1 MMRAL
6 DLDLVRRRPAWPA
19 WAMLA
24 VGVLLAAEAGFGVV
38 GLRDEVRQ
46 LEQRRAAP
54 VVRSAAPAAPLS
66 EPTRRELDA
75 ARRVLQELTLPW
87 EAMFRAIEE
96 ADGKGIALLSI
107 EPDAAKRSVRI
118 GGEAR
123 NYPAI
128 LAFMQ
133 RLEAS
138 HTLSGV
144 HLLNHQLREQEAGR
158 PVYFIVATSWGAAP

>member
-24 VGVLLAAEAGFGVV
+24 VGVLLAGEAVLGYA
-38 GLRDEVRQ
+38 GLRSEVEQ
-46 LEQRRAAP
+46 VQQRRAAP
-54 VVRSAAPAAPLS
+54 VARSAAPAAPLS
-66 EPTRRELDA
+66 EATRRELDA

-87 EAMFRAIEE
+87 DAMFRAIE
-96 ADGKGIALLSI
+96 ASDGKGIALLSI

-138 HTLSGV
+138 QILSGV
-144 HLLNHQLREQEAGR
+144 HLLNHQVREQEAGR
-158 PVYFIVATSWGAAP
+158 PVYFSVAASWRAAP

>member
-1 MMRAL
+1 MRAL
-6 DLDLVRRRPAWPA
+6 DLDLVRRRPAWPG

-24 VGVLLAAEAGFGVV
+24 VGALLVAEAGFGYA
-38 GLRDEVRQ
+38 GLRDEIEQ

-54 VVRSAAPAAPLS
+54 KARSAVPAAPLS
-66 EPTRRELDA
+66 EPLRRELDA

-87 EAMFRAIEE
+87 EAMFGAIEE
-96 ADGKGIALLSI
+96 SDGNGIALLSI

-138 HTLSGV
+138 QHLSGV

-158 PVYFIVATSWGAAP
+158 PLHFIVAASWRAAP

>member
-1 MMRAL
+1 MHAL
-6 DLDLVRRRPAWPA
+6 DLDLVRRRPAWPG

-24 VGVLLAAEAGFGVV
+24 VGVLLAVEAVLGYA
-38 GLRDEVRQ
+38 GLRGE
-46 LEQRRAAP
+46 LEQVQPRRAAP
-54 VVRSAAPAAPLS
+54 VARGGASAAPMSEAA
-66 EPTRRELDA
+66 RRELDA
-75 ARRVLQELTLPW
+75 ARRILQELTLPW
-87 EAMFRAIEE
+87 DGMFRAIEDS
-96 ADGKGIALLSI
+96 DGNGIALLSI

-138 HTLSGV
+138 QILSGV

-158 PVYFIVATSWGAAP
+158 PLHFIVAASWKATP

>member
-1 MMRAL
+1 MRAL

-24 VGVLLAAEAGFGVV
+24 LGVLLAAEAGFGVV
-38 GLRDEVRQ
+38 RLRAEVEQ
-46 LEQRRAAP
+46 LERRRAQ
-54 VVRSAAPAAPLS
+54 PAVGSVSPKAPLS

-75 ARRVLQELTLPW
+75 AKRVLQELTLPW
-87 EAMFRAIEE
+87 EALFSAIE
-96 ADGKGIALLSI
+96 ASDGNGTALLAI

-118 GGEAR
+118 SGEAR

-138 HTLSGV
+138 PTLSGL
-144 HLLNHQLREQEAGR
+144 HLLNHQMREQEAGR
-158 PVYFIVATSWGAAP
+158 PVHFIVAASWKAAP